1 MVYLFLAPGF
11 EEIEAL
17 TPVDVLR
24 RAGLDV
30 CTVAVSDNRTVPGS
44 HNIPVTADL
53 LFSDASLDASVDA
66 DFSDA
71 TMFILPGG
79 MPGAKNLRAC
89 EPLCRLLTDAA
100 DRGLPVAAIC
110 AAPFILGELG
120 ILKGKSAICYPGFED
135 RLLGAT
141 VSDRKVVRD
150 GNILTAAGMGVA
162 LEFALAAVEMLIDKA
177 TADRIAASVMR

>member
-1 MVYLFLAPGF
+1 MIYLFLAPGF

-30 CTVAVSDNRTVPGS
+30 CTVAVSDSRIVPGS
-44 HNIPVTADL
+44 HNIHVTADL
-53 LFSDASLDASVDA
+53 LLADA

-71 TMFILPGG
+71 SMLILPGG

-89 EPLCRLLTDAA
+89 EPLCRLLVDAA
-100 DRGLPVAAIC
+100 KRGLPIAAIC

-120 ILKGKSAICYPGFED
+120 LLQGKCAICYPGFEE
-135 RLLGAT
+135 RLIGAT
-141 VSDRKVVRD
+141 VSDKKVVRD

-162 LEFALAAVEMLIDKA
+162 LEFALAAVEMLSDRA
-177 TADRIAASVMR
+177 TAERIAASVMM

>member
-1 MVYLFLAPGF
+1 MIYLFLAPGF

-30 CTVAVSDNRTVPGS
+30 RTVAVSDNRTVPGS

-53 LFSDASLDASVDA
+53 LFADA

-71 TMFILPGG
+71 TMLILPGG

-89 EPLCRLLTDAA
+89 DPLCRLLTDAA
-100 DRGLPVAAIC
+100 GAHLPIAAIC

-120 ILKGKSAICYPGFED
+120 ILQGKSAICYPGFED
-135 RLLGAT
+135 RLIGAAI
-141 VSDRKVVRD
+141 SDQKVVRD

-162 LEFALAAVEMLIDKA
+162 LEFALSAVEMLLDKA
-177 TADRIAASVMR
+177 TADRIAASVMW

>member
-1 MVYLFLAPGF
+1 MIYLFLAPGF

-24 RAGLDV
+24 RAGLEV
-30 CTVAVSDNRTVPGS
+30 RTVAVSDSRAVPGS

-53 LFSDASLDASVDA
+53 LMSDA

-71 TMFILPGG
+71 TMLILPGG

-89 EPLCRLLTDAA
+89 DRLCNLLTDAA
-100 DRGLPVAAIC
+100 GRDLPIAAIC

-120 ILKGKSAICYPGFED
+120 ILRGKSAICYPGFED
-135 RLLGAT
+135 RLIGAV
-141 VSDRKVVRD
+141 VSDKKVVRD

-162 LEFALAAVEMLIDKA
+162 LDFALAAVEMLLDQA